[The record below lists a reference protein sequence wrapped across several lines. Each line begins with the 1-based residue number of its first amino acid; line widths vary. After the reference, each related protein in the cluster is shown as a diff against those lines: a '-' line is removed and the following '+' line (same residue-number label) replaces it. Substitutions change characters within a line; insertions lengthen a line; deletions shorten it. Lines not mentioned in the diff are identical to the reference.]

1 MGLVILPMWIIGAFV
16 GVLIWRRFC
25 PRKAHPR
32 VYWVGVA
39 LIVLA
44 PQWYFLAYG
53 AVDWVRWHE
62 RCETMQLVIPPKIH
76 TDVLGIVQGTEVY
89 SDESSD
95 MVRSA
100 DIVLF
105 AKISACANAGRSGV
119 VRNGCTLEEV
129 AADTRPN
136 DPLICY
142 KKDGDHIHR
151 IARVSRHR
159 HRCVGEGIPSTRFY
173 TISHVR
179 HELRRR
185 NKVVGEW
192 EAYFLARHGLN
203 LLVGFPHALVCRSG
217 DMSARRIGFGHQLK
231 QRIGDGSH
239 N

>member
-76 TDVLGIVQGTEVY
+76 TDVLGIVQGKEVY
-89 SDESSD
+89 SVNLGFGAVSRYVLIYEDVAPMQAEIG
-95 MVRSA
+95 VLRS
-100 DIVLF
+100 
-105 AKISACANAGRSGV
+105 
-119 VRNGCTLEEV
+119 GCTLEEV
-129 AADTRPN
+129 ASDTRPN
-136 DPLICY
+136 NPFTCY
-142 KKDGDHIHR
+142 KKTETTITELPEY
-151 IARVSRHR
+151 RVT
-159 HRCVGEGIPSTRFY
+159 GTGAWKGIPSTRHY

-179 HELRRR
+179 YELRRHDE
-185 NKVVGEW
+185 VVGEW
-192 EAYFLARHGLN
+192 EEYILGRRGLN
-203 LLVGFPHALVCRSG
+203 LLVGFPHAFVCKSG
-217 DMSARRIGFGHQLK
+217 GMSAKDWIRASIETGVS
-231 QRIGDGSH
+231 DGSH